1 MTLAALLEHAP
12 ALFQRR
18 GTGQGAEVMGHLLA
32 PLVWHANMLAERGK
46 ALTAGM
52 TVSTGSLSPPTPHS
66 AGETATMAI
75 GGLGEA
81 HGTVLSAYT
90 GAGRQGTLWRGTV
103 R

>member
-1 MTLAALLEHAP
+1 MTFAALLDHAP
-12 ALFQRR
+12 ALCQRR
-18 GTGQGAEVMGHLLA
+18 GTGRGAEVMGPPLA

-52 TVSTGSLSPPTPHS
+52 TVITGSLSPLTPRS
-66 AGETATMAI
+66 VGETATMAI

-90 GAGRQGTLWRGTV
+90 GAGRRGTL
-103 R
+103 